1 MNTRTTVG
9 SGGPVAGA
17 DGSVKVK
24 TGRTRQWNPLPEGTE
39 TSFEKT
45 MAMTVQFSSVQD
57 GIYTLGNA
65 HNYAF
70 HSVSQKFRQGVLVL
84 K

>member
-39 TSFEKT
+39 TSLEKT
-45 MAMTVQFSSVQD
+45 MAMSVQLSSVQ
-57 GIYTLGNA
+57 
-65 HNYAF
+65 F
-70 HSVSQKFRQGVLVL
+70 KMVSMRSEKPIIMRSTPSIRRLDREC
-84 K
+84 